1 MMFMEDDFSI
11 FFLVTEIIWTSQ
23 VFGPWLQ
30 NKRKEHDMKKTLIP
44 EILRFAQSNVGDLLH
59 EDGTPDTHAI
69 KRSGQISDMLREKLS
84 LEKALSV

>member
-1 MMFMEDDFSI
+1 MM
-11 FFLVTEIIWTSQ
+11 
-23 VFGPWLQ
+23 
-30 NKRKEHDMKKTLIP
+30 KTLIP